1 MNNVGIKP
9 LLTGVLLLCLIVVAG
24 HQLNKKW
31 QIRSLSI
38 KNVSMPIRYVRIE
51 GVFQYL
57 SKSEIQTVL
66 QPIVMAGFFDVDMQE
81 IHTAVSILPWV
92 DTVTVKR
99 VWPDTI
105 DIKVDER
112 KPYARWGETSLITE
126 QGIIFTPKN
135 IELFKDKVLVIG
147 PELQQLKVLEIM
159 KGIKTALADHS
170 MKLAEFSVNE
180 RGAWKIKLASE
191 LEILLGRNEQLKKLQ
206 RFLKTL
212 TVLDEEQFL
221 QIERVDLR
229 YPNGYAV
236 SWKPGTADI
245 DWNAIANPNNELSI
259 R

>member
-1 MNNVGIKP
+1 MSNVGIKP
-9 LLTGVLLLCLIVVAG
+9 LLTGVLFLSLVVVVG
-24 HQLNKKW
+24 HQLDKKW
-31 QIRSLSI
+31 QIRSVSI

-51 GVFQYL
+51 GVFQFL
-57 SKSEIQTVL
+57 SKSEIQNVL
-66 QPIVMAGFFDVDMQE
+66 QPIVMAGFFGVDMQE
-81 IHTAVSILPWV
+81 IHATVSTLPWV
-92 DTVTVKR
+92 DAVTVKR

-105 DIKVDER
+105 DVKVQER
-112 KPYARWGETSLITE
+112 KPYARWGENSLITE
-126 QGIIFTPKN
+126 QGTVFTPDN
-135 IELFKDKVLVIG
+135 IEPFKDRILIIG

-170 MKLAEFSVNE
+170 MTLAMFSVNE
-180 RGAWKIKLASE
+180 RGAWKIKLANE

-212 TVLDEEQFL
+212 TVLDQEQFL

-245 DWNAIANPNNELSI
+245 DWNAIAKSNNK
-259 R
+259 

>member
-1 MNNVGIKP
+1 MSNVGIKQ
-9 LLTGVLLLCLIVVAG
+9 LLIGLLFLGLIVVAG
-24 HQLNKKW
+24 YQLDKRW

-38 KNVSMPIRYVRIE
+38 KNVSLPIRYVRIE

-57 SKSEIQTVL
+57 SKNEIQTLL
-66 QPIVMAGFFDVDMQE
+66 QPIVMKGFFDVDIQE
-81 IHTAVSILPWV
+81 IHTVVSNLPWV
-92 DTVTVKR
+92 DAVTVKR
-99 VWPDTI
+99 VWPDAI
-105 DIKVDER
+105 DIKVSEK
-112 KPYARWGETSLITE
+112 KPYARWGENRLITE
-126 QGIIFTPKN
+126 QGIIFAPTN
-135 IELFKDKVLVIG
+135 IELFKDRVLVFG

-180 RGAWKIKLASE
+180 RGAWKIKLENE

-236 SWKPGTADI
+236 YWKPGTADI

>member
-1 MNNVGIKP
+1 MSNVGIKQ
-9 LLTGVLLLCLIVVAG
+9 LLIGLLFLGLIVVAG
-24 HQLNKKW
+24 YQLDKRW

-38 KNVSMPIRYVRIE
+38 KNVSLPIRYVRIE

-57 SKSEIQTVL
+57 SKNEIQTLL
-66 QPIVMAGFFDVDMQE
+66 QPIVMKGFFDVDIQE
-81 IHTAVSILPWV
+81 IHTVVSNLPWV
-92 DTVTVKR
+92 DAVTVKR
-99 VWPDTI
+99 VWPDAI
-105 DIKVDER
+105 DIKVSEK
-112 KPYARWGETSLITE
+112 KPYARWGENRLITE
-126 QGIIFTPKN
+126 QGIIFAPTN
-135 IELFKDKVLVIG
+135 IELFKDRVLVFG

-206 RFLKTL
+206 RFIKTL
-212 TVLDEEQFL
+212 TVLDQEQFL

-236 SWKPGTADI
+236 SWKPGAADI
-245 DWNAIANPNNELSI
+245 DWNAIAKPNNE
-259 R
+259 